1 MWMSLWQHRPH
12 KEGASS
18 LQHHTKELWILCTAW
33 HSSSPTAQGL
43 KCPGQ
48 GWHGGHGCSWRHPTV
63 PSHPTALEPRGKR
76 QVTTFLRGSTEKEGT
91 GRETVC
97 CQIPASDLRNFQTT
111 SSIMDAR
118 EAGAVR
124 AAAGPG
130 PPTRTHT
137 KRGPLS
143 PWQPALIHAR
153 IFKISFIKPHM
164 NRILSR

>member
-1 MWMSLWQHRPH
+1 MVP
-12 KEGASS
+12 
-18 LQHHTKELWILCTAW
+18 
-33 HSSSPTAQGL
+33 SP
-43 KCPGQ
+43 
-48 GWHGGHGCSWRHPTV
+48 PTV
-63 PSHPTALEPRGKR
+63 PEPRGKR

-130 PPTRTHT
+130 PRTRTHT
-137 KRGPLS
+137 NPGPLS

-153 IFKISFIKPHM
+153 IFKISFIKPRM